1 MFAGEPADM
10 PIAGTEEGIDK
21 AIAGL
26 QIKLRRHAPV
36 APYVEKHPSTGV
48 VRHMRAQIG
57 GIDQKT
63 PILMLIEELGK

>member
-36 APYVEKHPSTGV
+36 APYVEKHPPPASCATCAPKLV
-48 VRHMRAQIG
+48 ALT
-57 GIDQKT
+57 KT